1 MKFVRAATDK
11 WRNEIPGARW
21 FKGDLQVH
29 TIDDRRIVSMPSEL
43 QSDPSNPETLRR
55 YARLF
60 LQSVVGSGVQVV
72 GLTPHSPFF
81 DDNSRTRFSAVWR
94 IIEEWNSGEDDDG
107 NPFRNKIFAIFP
119 GFEPSLREGKAG
131 LHLLFLFDPEIGKQK
146 YFEAF
151 NLIMG
156 GIQPWQSRGLSI
168 SKKRAEEVFQDIHNI
183 WESDCQTDESRSQ
196 VWNYIIL
203 SPHAGSDKG
212 LIGAHRGQVRERFN
226 TGPISALELGDN
238 QTPEEMLGNHSWLSR
253 IMEMHR
259 QAFFHSSDAKRL
271 EAIGTRHTWFKLSSP
286 SIEAL
291 RQAFI
296 AGESRVRIGFSKE
309 ADGILRPIADPPC
322 IEASNRP
329 WLRAAHVLDGASFF
343 GSIDGNTPTE
353 SVIPFSPDLTCIIG
367 GSMTGKSTLLDGL
380 RVRTGAPL
388 PLEESVKSQV
398 LSRALKKFRAKSPN
412 IKLDCPGQDP
422 TAPDHER
429 WPAQFFAQNELQH
442 IAQSDGAIEHILARL
457 SSREMEGI
465 KHRHHK
471 LLSLDRE
478 LAELAENLDKLDESV
493 GEAVQACLRTG
504 NAKNALDAF
513 SEAGVDRLHDASN
526 SYGSWEETAHSVQS
540 SLVSPIEQLVQSA
553 EEIELPTRTNV
564 PQRFRSDDP
573 IDWQKKNLKER
584 KQQIVKSLR
593 ALAEEIKE
601 WSIDIDEVASH
612 KRSIRDTLRLEVEQ
626 ELAAQG
632 YDANKLTEIQSLTR
646 QASLFSSYAKHR
658 DALLNQVSESE
669 QVFTKLLKTRH
680 KIVVDQRSAF
690 SRVAQDVNREFRGK
704 IRVVRIDNA
713 NNALLEDFITS
724 LRKSGVTRWW
734 NDNASTLNLS
744 PERLVASLDSNSLG
758 GMGMSVAIQN
768 TFKECITRSKRR
780 ELLTLRCP
788 DRYDLEWRMDNGS
801 HRPLKE
807 LSGGQRVGI
816 LLSLLLETVD
826 DRPLVVDQPEDE
838 IDNRFL
844 FDTVLPALKR
854 LRGRRQVIVATH
866 NANVVV
872 NGDADL
878 VIQLDATALRGKVE
892 CVGAIEETDVREAI
906 VRIVDGGKE
915 AFDLRRRKYGF

>member
-1 MKFVRAATDK
+1 MEFVRTATDK

-29 TIDDRRIVSMPSEL
+29 TIDDRRIVNLPSEL
-43 QSDPSNPETLRR
+43 PSDPRNPETLRR

-60 LQSVVGSGVQVV
+60 LQSVVRSGVQVV

-81 DDNSRTRFSAVWR
+81 DDDSRTRISAVWH
-94 IIEEWNSGEDDDG
+94 IVEEWNSGEDDDG
-107 NPFRNKIFAIFP
+107 NPFRDKIFAIFP

-131 LHLLFLFDPEIGKQK
+131 LHLLFLFDPEIGKHK
-146 YFEAF
+146 YFEIF

-156 GIQPWQSRGLSI
+156 GIQPWQGRGLRVSNR
-168 SKKRAEEVFQDIHNI
+168 RAEEAFQDIQNI
-183 WESDCQTDESRSQ
+183 WENDRQVDERSTR

-203 SPHAGSDKG
+203 APHAESDKG
-212 LIGAHRGQVRERFN
+212 LIGAHRGQVREQFD
-226 TGPISALELGDN
+226 TGSISALELGDN
-238 QTPEEMLGNHSWLSR
+238 QTPEEMFSNHSWLDS
-253 IMEMHR
+253 IMGMHR
-259 QAFFHSSDAKRL
+259 QTFFHSSDAKRL
-271 EAIGTRHTWFKLSSP
+271 EEIGARHTWFKLSSP

-296 AGESRVRIGFSKE
+296 AGESRVRIGFAKESK
-309 ADGILRPIADPPC
+309 GTLRPIADPPC
-322 IEASNRP
+322 VEASNRP
-329 WLRAAHVLDGASFF
+329 WLRAAHVGDGASFF
-343 GSIDGNTPTE
+343 GGMDRNALAE

-380 RVRTGAPL
+380 RVRTDAPL

-398 LSRALKKFRAKSPN
+398 LSRALKKFRAKSPK

-422 TAPDHER
+422 TASDHER

-442 IAQSDGAIEHILARL
+442 IAQSDSAIEHILARL

-465 KHRHHK
+465 KRRHDK
-471 LLSLDRE
+471 LLSLDHD

-504 NAKNALDAF
+504 NAKRALDAF
-513 SEAGVDRLHDASN
+513 SEAGVDRLHGASN
-526 SYGSWEETAHSVQS
+526 SFGSWEETARSVQEA
-540 SLVSPIEQLVQSA
+540 LVLPIDQLVQSA
-553 EEIELPTRTNV
+553 EEIELPVRENL
-564 PQRFRSDDP
+564 PPKPRSDDP
-573 IDWQKKNLKER
+573 IDWRKMNLKGR
-584 KQQIVKSLR
+584 KEQIVKSLG
-593 ALAEEIKE
+593 ALAQEIKE
-601 WSIDIDEVASH
+601 WSIDIDEVTSH
-612 KRSIRDTLRLEVEQ
+612 KRSIKDTLRLEVEQ
-626 ELAAQG
+626 ELAVQG

-646 QASLFSSYAKHR
+646 QASLFPSYAKHR
-658 DALLNQVSESE
+658 DALLSQVSESE
-669 QVFTKLLKTRH
+669 QTFTNLLKTRR
-680 KIVVDQRSAF
+680 KIVVDQRNAF
-690 SRVAQDVNREFRGK
+690 SRVAQDVNRQFGGR
-704 IRVVRIDNA
+704 IRVNRADNA
-713 NNALLEDFITS
+713 NNAPLENFITG

-734 NDNASTLNLS
+734 NDNAGTISPS
-744 PERLVASLDSNSLG
+744 PETLVESLDSDSLD
-758 GMGMSVAIQN
+758 GMGMSSVIQN

-826 DRPLVVDQPEDE
+826 NRPLVVDQPEDE

-878 VIQLDATALRGKVE
+878 VIQLDATAQRGKVE
-892 CVGAIEETDVREAI
+892 CVGAIEEPGVREAI